1 MERLDIYSLQDYN
14 DIMRRKLIARNARD
28 YSKKLGSRVTIFE
41 SEEKQALLPLPALQ
55 FKSYDEK
62 EATVW
67 RDFHIQ
73 YDCAFYSVPVRYVGK
88 KVTVKATNELIR
100 IYYHE
105 KLIAEHRR
113 AVRKWQKSTLQAHI
127 PGKGVDL
134 HGAYS
139 ADELISWA
147 GKFGPFTVRWVKA
160 ELGRFEFE
168 VQSYRPVTSVLRVL
182 NRYTPEAAERASE
195 AALAASVFTVK
206 GYKSILSAQSRLH
219 PAKEKRVNLND
230 VFCAHEEKEGSGY
243 GNS

>member
-1 MERLDIYSLQDYN
+1 MLYIL
-14 DIMRRKLIARNARD
+14 
-28 YSKKLGSRVTIFE
+28 LGL
-41 SEEKQALLPLPALQ
+41 A
-55 FKSYDEK
+55 
-62 EATVW
+62 
-67 RDFHIQ
+67 FHIQ

-168 VQSYRPVTSVLRVL
+168 VQSYRPATSVLRVL

-230 VFCAHEEKEGSGY
+230 VFCAHEEEGFDY
-243 GNS
+243 GI